1 MRRSARVLAI
11 AVFAATPIV
20 GLVSPIATGTAGAAR
35 SYSTGVTAVRLNGF
49 EAELIADINN
59 TRRQHGLQALTVIAG
74 ATDVARRW
82 SWKLANSQVLSH
94 NPSIVS
100 NISGAGSSAW
110 TEIAENVG
118 EGPSDGPDTL
128 FNAYMASPEHRANIL
143 DRGARYIGVGTVERN
158 GVAWNTLD
166 FTNAYNNSYGFTR
179 VPAAGLT
186 MDQHPITQ
194 TTDVALLN
202 GVDQRFAATS
212 HGGLTAS
219 RLAFTSRGNG
229 NAFTWLRPSGSATG
243 MAGMFMRDAL
253 DLDKASQLA
262 LQVSASSTRGSKVP
276 VHVYLRR
283 SFGSTVDLGTVQLN
297 GTAQWVYFTLP
308 AAARTFRNSL
318 DLEVSAA
325 GVRSAGGAVKL
336 AVYDVRATV

>member
-1 MRRSARVLAI
+1 MRPSARVLAI

-20 GLVSPIATGTAGAAR
+20 GLVSPTATGTAGAAQ

-49 EAELIADINN
+49 EAALVADINN
-59 TRRQHGLQALTVIAG
+59 ARRQHGLVPLTVIAG

-82 SWKLANSQVLSH
+82 SWKLANAQVLSH

-100 NISGAGSSAW
+100 NIAGAGSAAW

-118 EGPSDGPDTL
+118 EGPSDSPDVL

-143 DRGARYIGVGTVERN
+143 DRGARFLGVGTVERD
-158 GVAWNTLD
+158 GLAWNTLD
-166 FTNAYNNSYGFTR
+166 FTNAYNNNYGFTR

-194 TTDVALLN
+194 TTDVAMLN
-202 GVDQRFAATS
+202 GVDQRFAAS
-212 HGGLTAS
+212 QQGGLTAS
-219 RLAFTSRGNG
+219 RLAFTTRGNG
-229 NAFTWLRPSGSATG
+229 SAFTWLRQRSSASG
-243 MAGMFMRDAL
+243 MAGVFMRDAL

-262 LQVSASSTRGSKVP
+262 LQLAASSSRGAKVP

-297 GTAQWVYFTLP
+297 GTSQWVYFTLP
-308 AAARTFRNSL
+308 TAARTFRNSL

-325 GVRSAGGAVKL
+325 GVRSAGGSVKL
-336 AVYDVRATV
+336 SVYDVRATV

>member
-20 GLVSPIATGTAGAAR
+20 GLVAPTATGTAGAAT
-35 SYSTGVTAVRLNGF
+35 SYSTGVTSVRLNGF
-49 EAELIADINN
+49 EAALVADINN
-59 TRRQHGLQALTVIAG
+59 ARRQHGLQPLTVIAG

-94 NPSIVS
+94 NPAIVS
-100 NISGAGSSAW
+100 DIASAGSAAW

-118 EGPSDGPDTL
+118 EGPSDKPEEL

-143 DRGARYIGVGTVERN
+143 DHGARFIGVGTVERN
-158 GVAWNTLD
+158 GLAWNTLD
-166 FTNAYNNSYGFTR
+166 FTNAYANSYGFTR

-194 TTDVALLN
+194 TTDVAMLN
-202 GVDQRFAATS
+202 GVDQRFAASS
-212 HGGLTAS
+212 HGGLSAS
-219 RLAFTSRGNG
+219 RLAFASRGNG
-229 NAFTWLRPSGSATG
+229 NAFTWLRQRAGSAG

-262 LQVSASSTRGSKVP
+262 LQLSASSARGATVP

-283 SFGSTVDLGTVQLN
+283 SFGTTVDLGTVRLN
-297 GTAQWVYFTLP
+297 GTAKWVYFTLP
-308 AAARTFRNSL
+308 TAARTFRNSL
-318 DLEVSAA
+318 DLEVSAQA
-325 GVRSAGGAVKL
+325 SATPGGSVKL
-336 AVYDVRATV
+336 AVYDVRAAV